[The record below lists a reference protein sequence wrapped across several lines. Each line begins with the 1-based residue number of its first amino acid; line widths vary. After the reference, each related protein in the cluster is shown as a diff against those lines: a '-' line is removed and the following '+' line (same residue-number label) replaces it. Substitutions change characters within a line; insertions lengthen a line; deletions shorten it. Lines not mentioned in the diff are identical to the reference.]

1 VTCGSLQL
9 ESSYQRVKRCAYIS
23 TSLYEYRGYN
33 AKKARDKHRHYTWG
47 LRHLEVKSFHLS
59 LHFWKVVHSFVPIR
73 FLVIWVLCIFIG
85 VCSKTAKLLYFHIL
99 LHSVTFFFSCHV
111 LILLFQ
117 RYAVEFYL
125 SDCETGLRVLVKA
138 GHNAHVIP
146 DVEENTVLDINA
158 KLTSLPID
166 FLNWLNDRNLSA
178 DDRIMRLKEGYYY

>member
-1 VTCGSLQL
+1 VVTCGSLQL

-47 LRHLEVKSFHLS
+47 LRHLE
-59 LHFWKVVHSFVPIR
+59 
-73 FLVIWVLCIFIG
+73 
-85 VCSKTAKLLYFHIL
+85 
-99 LHSVTFFFSCHV
+99 
-111 LILLFQ
+111 